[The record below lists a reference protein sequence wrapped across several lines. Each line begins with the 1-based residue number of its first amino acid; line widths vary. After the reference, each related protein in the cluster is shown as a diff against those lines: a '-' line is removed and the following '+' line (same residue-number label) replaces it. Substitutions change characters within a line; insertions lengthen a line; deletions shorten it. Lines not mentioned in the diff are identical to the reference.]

1 MASRDGIRAAITVLV
16 ALLGN
21 ACGSAATAPSRQDP
35 LRFDAQITQSRLA
48 PGDTATATFTL
59 RNVSSQTITLGFSST
74 CQILPQVADR
84 RTQQVVYPR
93 GGWVCA
99 AMITRLVLAPGE
111 SSTQQLQVRAA
122 AAANYPFVALPP
134 GDYETYAQVDASRDN
149 GAFSL
154 RSAPLQFVVQ

>member
-93 GGWVCA
+93 GGWV
-99 AMITRLVLAPGE
+99 
-111 SSTQQLQVRAA
+111 RAA